1 MSSRSDRSVTARR
14 DATGENHAQALNSIR
29 THGLRDGVVPDAAD
43 PGQQRL
49 EAALLHTLARPRGP
63 LPPHDAADLLFGI
76 AKASPS
82 PAALT
87 LWAPPGTAAE
97 LLARLLPATTTD
109 GTVTGVPTLRWTAHS
124 PKHLA
129 LHTPHTPARVL
140 LAATS
145 RHARDAAGLLIAA
158 GLHPLTA
165 TPGAGETAAWDALLA
180 AVGEDAPGWSRAL
193 RRPALAQRLEPGL
206 DRATPHPD
214 ALDSRALA
222 PRPHG
227 PAAPGNPAPRVIRV
241 VSEKGG
247 TGCSWVSVLLAYGL
261 VRAGHKV
268 ALLTEPHLHPASEAA
283 GEVWRPAPVPPGDG
297 RLLVAPRGEHGEDT
311 GPRLVEA
318 GSRADIVIT
327 DTPHG
332 NGRPGAGETA
342 ADLTVLVQRD
352 RPALWRREEVT
363 DRRPAHIR
371 AFAWLDG
378 RFPGYPPAPGPAGE
392 AGALLNLLDYAFLHY
407 ALFRTDDSDGPAE
420 ADGDLWEELT
430 WGGPGHAEDVLP
442 PEGTAPLERW
452 RAEFLTL
459 LDPDG
464 ARHHPALWQRARAA
478 WPAHN
483 RRRNLQRLGTDG
495 ALDFAELN
503 AALDRFTT
511 TMDAGADPRWT
522 GLGPERQ
529 AEWRTAQLTR
539 WLDERFAAHL
549 RLDTAHHPRTPEQ
562 TLLAVLD
569 TRYIPYAQARLDDQD
584 TGRTLPPAPGD
595 PAADRWWDPVHAAAP
610 FSGPQPVTDTP
621 DGWRDAFLAAA
632 DAAGTRRHGGLW
644 QQVRATWP
652 DHNKA
657 RAHGRLAP
665 FEATP
670 AERDRLRPA
679 FVRAVREAA
688 GPAWDTAY
696 ARNADRWIRGE
707 RTEAESLER
716 FDDLV
721 ERNWRAASPQEVAD
735 GLLDT
740 VHRAPEGPWML
751 VANLHRPT
759 AEGADTRE
767 VATALHTRGPAGF
780 ATVRSR
786 APRAGWFE
794 AAVWT
799 DPGFRTVQQDLA
811 DRVHAA
817 LNTPVRPPA
826 PAPSR

>member
-49 EAALLHTLARPRGP
+49 EAGLLHTLARPRGP
-63 LPPHDAADLLFGI
+63 LPPH
-76 AKASPS
+76 
-82 PAALT
+82 
-87 LWAPPGTAAE
+87 
-97 LLARLLPATTTD
+97 
-109 GTVTGVPTLRWTAHS
+109 
-124 PKHLA
+124 
-129 LHTPHTPARVL
+129 
-140 LAATS
+140 
-145 RHARDAAGLLIAA
+145 DAAGLLIAA

-165 TPGAGETAAWDALLA
+165 TPGPGETAAWDALLA
-180 AVGEDAPGWSRAL
+180 EVGEDAPGWSRAL
-193 RRPALAQRLEPGL
+193 RRPALARRLEPGL

-247 TGCSWVSVLLAYGL
+247 SGCSWVSVLLAYGL
-261 VRAGHKV
+261 VRAGQKV
-268 ALLTEPHLHPASEAA
+268 ALLTEPHLHPAAEAGAA
-283 GEVWRPAPVPPGDG
+283 GEVWHPAPVPPGDG
-297 RLLVAPRGEHGEDT
+297 RLLVAPRGEHGQDT

-332 NGRPGAGETA
+332 NSRPGAGETA
-342 ADLTVLVQRD
+342 PDLTVLVQRD

-371 AFAWLDG
+371 AFAWLDD
-378 RFPGYPPAPGPAGE
+378 RFRRYRPAPGPAGE
-392 AGALLNLLDYAFLHY
+392 AGALLALLDYAFLSY
-407 ALFRTDDSDGPAE
+407 ALFRTDDSDGPAG

-430 WGGPGHAEDVLP
+430 WGGPGDAEDVLP

-464 ARHHPALWQRARAA
+464 PRHHPALWQRVRGA
-478 WPAHN
+478 WPARS

-495 ALDFAELN
+495 SVDFAGLVAE
-503 AALDRFTT
+503 LDRFTT
-511 TMDAGADPRWT
+511 TMDAGADPRWS

-529 AEWRTAQLTR
+529 AEWRTARLTR
-539 WLDERFAAHL
+539 WLDERFDAHL
-549 RLDTAHHPRTPEQ
+549 RLDTAHHPRTPTQ
-562 TLLAVLD
+562 ALLAVLD
-569 TRYIPYAQARLDDQD
+569 ARYIPYAEARLDDRD

-621 DGWRDAFLAAA
+621 DGWRDVFLAAA
-632 DAAGTRRHGGLW
+632 DAEGTRRHGGLW
-644 QQVRATWP
+644 QEVRATWP

-657 RAHGRLAP
+657 RAHDRLAP
-665 FEATP
+665 FEATA
-670 AERDRLRPA
+670 AERDRLRLA

-688 GPAWDTAY
+688 GPAWETAY
-696 ARNADRWIRGE
+696 GQHTDRWIRGE

-716 FDDLV
+716 FNDLV
-721 ERNWRAASPQEVAD
+721 EQNWRAATPQEVAD

-759 AEGADTRE
+759 AQGADARE
-767 VATALHTRGPAGF
+767 VAAALHTWGPPGSPPYGPAHHARDGSNRPSGRTR
-780 ATVRSR
+780 ASARSSR
-786 APRAGWFE
+786 TSRTASRRYSTPRYGRPPRDPAADHRPRARRPVP
-794 AAVWT
+794 AVRVRDRPRHGSPPEPT
-799 DPGFRTVQQDLA
+799 RSGTPPGPA
-811 DRVHAA
+811 
-817 LNTPVRPPA
+817 TPR
-826 PAPSR
+826 